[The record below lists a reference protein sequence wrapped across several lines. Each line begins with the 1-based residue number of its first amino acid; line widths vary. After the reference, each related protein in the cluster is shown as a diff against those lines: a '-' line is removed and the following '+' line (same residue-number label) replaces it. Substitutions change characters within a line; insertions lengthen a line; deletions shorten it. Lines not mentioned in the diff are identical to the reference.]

1 MNPTRRT
8 FLKTT
13 LVASAT
19 AALSLRA
26 ADRTG
31 SPGAPREFY
40 ELRAY
45 RLKSGAS
52 TAQLDHYL
60 EAALLPALGKRGLGP
75 VGAFTELEV
84 DKKAGTSKPKVGT
97 AEAPAVLWLL
107 ITHPNLDSFIG
118 VAADLNN
125 DTAVQ
130 AAGRDYLLTPK
141 ASPAY
146 TRVDSWLLRA
156 FAGMP
161 KLAVP
166 AFSKTKVATRVFEM
180 RDYESHSEERALNK
194 MAMFDDGE
202 IEVMRDLGMAPLFFG
217 QAVAGPNLPHLR
229 YITCAPDLTSH
240 LANWKKF
247 GPDPR
252 WVKMKEEPRYKD
264 NTSKNTAR
272 FLVPTPYSQL

>member
-8 FLKTT
+8 FLKTS
-13 LVASAT
+13 LAASAT

-45 RLKSGAS
+45 RLKPGAS

-60 EAALLPALGKRGLGP
+60 EAALIPALGKRGLGP

-240 LANWKKF
+240 LANWK
-247 GPDPR
+247 
-252 WVKMKEEPRYKD
+252 
-264 NTSKNTAR
+264 NS
-272 FLVPTPYSQL
+272 VPIPVG